1 MKRESIFNCPNMYT
15 KGLSAVYLKDL
26 ESIKNGL
33 PYSEETRKIRNI
45 SGLYN
50 HYINLIFSKDKR
62 KLQII
67 KEDLTNLR
75 YNENGSGERTYKS
88 NEIDLLE
95 DNFILMTN
103 TIQMF
108 ESFAELNIEN
118 KNMLKIT
125 KDLVKQFFVSVNLLD
140 IPKDYIA
147 HKLYSH
153 MSKYNIKTSGL
164 LKSLHPYLNPD
175 LIVKE
180 EPEAEYHKRFDQ
192 EEKLNISCDNL
203 FYLAAKHND
212 LETLIYLLEKKEIKS
227 NDILHMSNF
236 DFNKAELI
244 SRNIR
249 NGKYFSIEDGLDDF
263 DVDSIINLDTCVY
276 LAFFNATKKI
286 DFDYVNTARELFI
299 NKGFVFNE
307 ENETIIITRAFFD
320 KGLNYFKD
328 WNWNGCNY
336 KAIKLLLIKNK
347 LLYKPT
353 IDELKQKNDI
363 TNEIKNV
370 FYNKGKDLK
379 EFLNNISD
387 DNYIQCLY
395 AWMLFT
401 IQDKNFKKYKNNY
414 LAQCYCSILDQEKE
428 YYNEGV
434 EFISEILKP
443 LSYIKE
449 LTPEIFERN
458 KIKILDL
465 FKSTL
470 IAELKMDENDKKEIL
485 DNVYYIKSINDEIVD
500 KSIFKTIFII
510 DELVSEML
518 NQNIIGIKNTKKIR
532 L

>member
-75 YNENGSGERTYKS
+75 YKENGSGERTYKS

-244 SRNIR
+244 SRNVK
-249 NGKYFSIEDGLDDF
+249 NGKYFSIEEGLDDF

-328 WNWNGCNY
+328 WNWNGCNDILIEKLIVCDKFLSGHPEERRESRLY
-336 KAIKLLLIKNK
+336 LMNEKSEDIKEYLNKINKEKYNKLLIDMVNNLRIRENDLEKVFLKENYNVLFEKIFNPFYSIESLTPDKYRKESNAIYDLIKNK
-347 LLYKPT
+347 VNHVLQDMLKLASREKKDFIREKTELLNTKL
-353 IDELKQKNDI
+353 E
-363 TNEIKNV
+363 
-370 FYNKGKDLK
+370 
-379 EFLNNISD
+379 
-387 DNYIQCLY
+387 
-395 AWMLFT
+395 
-401 IQDKNFKKYKNNY
+401 
-414 LAQCYCSILDQEKE
+414 E
-428 YYNEGV
+428 YV
-434 EFISEILKP
+434 LKP
-443 LSYIKE
+443 YMFSQNK
-449 LTPEIFERN
+449 
-458 KIKILDL
+458 KIK
-465 FKSTL
+465 
-470 IAELKMDENDKKEIL
+470 
-485 DNVYYIKSINDEIVD
+485 V
-500 KSIFKTIFII
+500 
-510 DELVSEML
+510 
-518 NQNIIGIKNTKKIR
+518 R